1 MSSTHGKDSC
11 GPSNGLLG
19 WVQRV
24 CIAGESATTSLALL
38 LIGVLVIALRR
49 PLLWT
54 QPRFWEEEGYV
65 YFAEAWNSGSAA
77 VLLKIY
83 AGYIDLSA
91 NIPAALAASISL
103 ELAPLIT
110 TLCALVFQSIPVAII
125 AFSRAE
131 FWRTPLRKLTG
142 IALIIMVPMTSEIW
156 LNTTTS
162 KVHLTLAVALLLLEA
177 KAAYGWGRQLAY
189 AALAFL
195 SGLSSPM
202 PCFLLPFALLGAYRT
217 RTRLAVSVAAGL
229 LLATV
234 LQGVLMV
241 SFPSNRNVS
250 ERLRTAIPAVQI
262 PALASRCVVLPFA
275 GSQAAYQAGNLMIKA
290 SPARNNPVPWLGINA
305 ASIALIA
312 GLGILLYRNRTE
324 HTAILAG
331 AAAWLAVLSQL
342 TGTAQVEEFM
352 LFPLWNIR
360 YYYASISLLL
370 IALLEQAQARSRHWM
385 SLVLVCLALLHG
397 TWSYRS
403 FHWRND
409 AWPKW
414 KDEVAK
420 WRQDPSRPLQVWP
433 PGKPLRLNP
442 RKSLVRDSQ
451 SMDNPAGS
459 APEAR

>member
-1 MSSTHGKDSC
+1 
-11 GPSNGLLG
+11 
-19 WVQRV
+19 
-24 CIAGESATTSLALL
+24 
-38 LIGVLVIALRR
+38 
-49 PLLWT
+49 
-54 QPRFWEEEGYV
+54 
-65 YFAEAWNSGSAA
+65 
-77 VLLKIY
+77 
-83 AGYIDLSA
+83 
-91 NIPAALAASISL
+91 
-103 ELAPLIT
+103 
-110 TLCALVFQSIPVAII
+110 
-125 AFSRAE
+125 
-131 FWRTPLRKLTG
+131 
-142 IALIIMVPMTSEIW
+142 
-156 LNTTTS
+156 
-162 KVHLTLAVALLLLEA
+162 
-177 KAAYGWGRQLAY
+177 
-189 AALAFL
+189 
-195 SGLSSPM
+195 
-202 PCFLLPFALLGAYRT
+202 
-217 RTRLAVSVAAGL
+217 VSVAAGL

-275 GSQAAYQAGNLMIKA
+275 GSHAAYQAGNLMIKA

-331 AAAWLAVLSQL
+331 AAAWLAVLSQV

-360 YYYASISLLL
+360 YYYAPISLLL
-370 IALLEQAQARSRHWM
+370 LALLEQSQPRSRHWM

-397 TWSYRS
+397 VWSYRS

-414 KDEVAK
+414 RDEVAK
-420 WRQDPSRPLQVWP
+420 WRQDPTHPLMVWP

-442 RKSLVRDSQ
+442 RTSSVEESKRN
-451 SMDNPAGS
+451 DNPPGS
-459 APEAR
+459 APDAR